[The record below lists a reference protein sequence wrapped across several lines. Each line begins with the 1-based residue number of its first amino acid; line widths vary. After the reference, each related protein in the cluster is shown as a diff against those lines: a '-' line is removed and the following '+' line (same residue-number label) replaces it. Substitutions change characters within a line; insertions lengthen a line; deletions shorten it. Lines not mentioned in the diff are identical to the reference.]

1 MVIDILTEIVIAIS
15 VAIIVV
21 IAPTPSR
28 RVTFQYPDQDLDLD
42 DIRSDASLGLDHSSE
57 PTTIPL

>member
-1 MVIDILTEIVIAIS
+1 MVIDILTEIVIAI
-15 VAIIVV
+15 IVV

-28 RVTFQYPDQDLDLD
+28 RIAFQYPDQDLDLN
-42 DIRSDASLGLDHSSE
+42 DIRSDVSLGQDHSSE